1 MTVAETVSVLV
12 GTVAETVSA
21 LVGTV
26 ATGLRATGHSA
37 MGIGATAT
45 LRRATDFAVGTA
57 APAVLTAAAGMPVR
71 VMGTGV
77 TGLRVMAL
85 RVMGI
90 GAIGLRVMALRV
102 MGIGVTVLLVMA
114 ARVMAI
120 VVIVLRVMVRRVTG
134 TAVSAHPVTANVPE
148 VTAATVVPG
157 LPALVVLAT
166 VTVVIVLR
174 VMVRR
179 ATVTVVIV
187 LRVMVLRVTGT
198 AVIVLRVMV
207 LRAMATGARARGTG
221 SAVARRRVVVG
232 AHPVAMTGTVAD
244 AAPDVTDAMD
254 VTEDA
259 MGAAATSCGPGT
271 GVRRA
276 ATATPGTTSA
286 SSPKKSAWR
295 ESCGRFVHGTTT
307 RRSPRAC
314 RRATSTRGLVSS

>member
-1 MTVAETVSVLV
+1 M
-12 GTVAETVSA
+12 
-21 LVGTV
+21 
-26 ATGLRATGHSA
+26 ATGLRATGPSA

-45 LRRATDFAVGTA
+45 QRRATGIAVGTA

-71 VMGTGV
+71 VMGTGETV
-77 TGLRVMAL
+77 LLVRAVRVMAIGVIVLRVMAL
-85 RVMGI
+85 RAM
-90 GAIGLRVMALRV
+90 AIGVIVLRVMALRA
-102 MGIGVTVLLVMA
+102 MGTGVIVLLVMA

-134 TAVSAHPVTANVPE
+134 TAVTAHPVTANVPE
-148 VTAATVVPG
+148 ITAATVVPG

-166 VTVVIVLR
+166 GTAVIVLR
-174 VMVRR
+174 VR
-179 ATVTVVIV
+179 V
-187 LRVMVLRVTGT
+187 LRATGT

-221 SAVARRRVVVG
+221 SVVARRRVVVG